1 MKNKPKVIV
10 GILSM
15 LAVLSV
21 FVIPT
26 LAQGKLDSFM
36 VNWGKTLK
44 EHSENRDVKESDIY
58 MKGKSA
64 SVTEADIK
72 QGTDFYVLSGM
83 NEEVAR
89 EEAIK
94 YMMKREALYAE
105 AVRNGYDVTDD
116 EVRVYL
122 EELKQTIASAD
133 NKEDVEAVI
142 KGFGSEDEYWEY
154 EFNVYKKDLPIQ
166 KYTESLKAEYEN
178 NNISSEV
185 QGISVNSDEDF
196 NDFFERYK
204 EELVEKQ
211 NYQKIK

>member
-1 MKNKPKVIV
+1 MKKKTKTVI
-10 GILSM
+10 GILGM

-21 FVIPT
+21 FVIPA
-26 LAQGKLDSFM
+26 LAQGKFDSFM

-83 NEEVAR
+83 DEEAAR

-105 AVRNGYDVTDD
+105 AVRNGYSVTDD
-116 EVRVYL
+116 EVRAYL

-154 EFNVYKKDLPIQ
+154 EFNIYKTDLPIQ
-166 KYTESLKAEYEN
+166 KYTKSLKVEYEN
-178 NNISSEV
+178 NDISSEV

>member
-26 LAQGKLDSFM
+26 LAQGKFDSFM

-122 EELKQTIASAD
+122 EELKQAIASAD

-142 KGFGSEDEYWEY
+142 KGFGSEDEYREY

-166 KYTESLKAEYEN
+166 KYTESLKVEYEN
-178 NNISSEV
+178 NDISSEV

>member
-1 MKNKPKVIV
+1 MKKKTKTVI
-10 GILSM
+10 GILGM

-21 FVIPT
+21 FVIPA
-26 LAQGKLDSFM
+26 LAQGKFDSFM

-44 EHSENRDVKESDIY
+44 AHSENRDVKESDIY

-122 EELKQTIASAD
+122 EELKQAIASAD

-142 KGFGSEDEYWEY
+142 KGFGSEDEYREY

-166 KYTESLKAEYEN
+166 KYTESLKVEYEN
-178 NNISSEV
+178 NDISSEV
-185 QGISVNSDEDF
+185 QGISVNFDEDF

>member
-1 MKNKPKVIV
+1 
-10 GILSM
+10 
-15 LAVLSV
+15 
-21 FVIPT
+21 
-26 LAQGKLDSFM
+26 M

-44 EHSENRDVKESDIY
+44 AHSENRNVKESDIY
-58 MKGKSA
+58 TEGNSA
-64 SVTEADIK
+64 TITEADIR

-83 NEEVAR
+83 NEEAAR

-105 AVRNGYDVTDD
+105 AVRNGYSVTDD
-116 EVRVYL
+116 EVRAYL

-154 EFNVYKKDLPIQ
+154 EFNVYKTDLPIQ
-166 KYTESLKAEYEN
+166 KYTKSLKVEYEN
-178 NNISSEV
+178 NDISSEV

>member
-1 MKNKPKVIV
+1 MKKKTKTVI
-10 GILSM
+10 GILGM

-21 FVIPT
+21 FVIPA
-26 LAQGKLDSFM
+26 LAQGKFDSFM

-83 NEEVAR
+83 DEEAAR

-105 AVRNGYDVTDD
+105 AVRNGYSVTDD
-116 EVRVYL
+116 EVRAYL

>member
-1 MKNKPKVIV
+1 MKKKTKTVI
-10 GILSM
+10 GILGM

-21 FVIPT
+21 FVIPA
-26 LAQGKLDSFM
+26 LAQGKFDSFM

-83 NEEVAR
+83 DEEAAR

-105 AVRNGYDVTDD
+105 AVRNGYSVTDD
-116 EVRVYL
+116 EVRAYL

-142 KGFGSEDEYWEY
+142 EGFGSEDEYWEY
-154 EFNVYKKDLPIQ
+154 EFNIYKTDLPIQ
-166 KYTESLKAEYEN
+166 KYTKSLKVEYEN
-178 NNISSEV
+178 NDISSEV

>member
-1 MKNKPKVIV
+1 MKKKTKTVI
-10 GILSM
+10 GILGM

-21 FVIPT
+21 FVIPA
-26 LAQGKLDSFM
+26 LAQGKFDSFM

-83 NEEVAR
+83 DEEAAR

-105 AVRNGYDVTDD
+105 AVRNGYSVTDD
-116 EVRVYL
+116 EVRAYL

-154 EFNVYKKDLPIQ
+154 EFNVYKTDLPIQ
-166 KYTESLKAEYEN
+166 KYTKSLKVEYEN
-178 NNISSEV
+178 NDISSEV

>member
-1 MKNKPKVIV
+1 MKKKTKTVI
-10 GILSM
+10 GILGM

-21 FVIPT
+21 FVIPA
-26 LAQGKLDSFM
+26 LAQGKFDSFM

-83 NEEVAR
+83 DEEAAR

-105 AVRNGYDVTDD
+105 AVRNGYSVKDD
-116 EVRVYL
+116 EVRAYL

-142 KGFGSEDEYWEY
+142 KGFGSEDEYREY

-166 KYTESLKAEYEN
+166 KYTESLKVEYEN
-178 NNISSEV
+178 NDISSEV

>member
-1 MKNKPKVIV
+1 MR
-10 GILSM
+10 
-15 LAVLSV
+15 A
-21 FVIPT
+21 
-26 LAQGKLDSFM
+26 
-36 VNWGKTLK
+36 
-44 EHSENRDVKESDIY
+44 
-58 MKGKSA
+58 
-64 SVTEADIK
+64 
-72 QGTDFYVLSGM
+72 
-83 NEEVAR
+83 
-89 EEAIK
+89 
-94 YMMKREALYAE
+94 
-105 AVRNGYDVTDD
+105 
-116 EVRVYL
+116 YL

-142 KGFGSEDEYWEY
+142 KGFGSEDEYREY